1 MDAKRKAEQTTA
13 LVEMAPPKRPKNE
26 LVAMDSETQK
36 QLMAAVSATKL
47 VIQLI
52 TRHYI
57 YI

>member
-57 YI
+57 